1 MHRPFYLGLVDAP
14 TLNNR
19 NKGHPWCVLNFKST
33 SWNIYEKF
41 INIIH
46 LVLPLILNLLSIILF
61 LLRKT
66 KSELRKTIRRPEGSK
81 FHASKEQLLKY
92 KPLLISTI
100 IIIILEISRFV
111 LTFVLA
117 CIEHTWQRYMY
128 LTGYIISFLPL
139 TGILFIYVI
148 PSPKYKK

>member
-1 MHRPFYLGLVDAP
+1 LHRPFYLGLVDAP

-66 KSELRKTIRRPEGSK
+66 KSELRKTIIRRPEGSK

-92 KPLLISTI
+92 KPLL
-100 IIIILEISRFV
+100 
-111 LTFVLA
+111 
-117 CIEHTWQRYMY
+117 Y
-128 LTGYIISFLPL
+128 
-139 TGILFIYVI
+139 
-148 PSPKYKK
+148 